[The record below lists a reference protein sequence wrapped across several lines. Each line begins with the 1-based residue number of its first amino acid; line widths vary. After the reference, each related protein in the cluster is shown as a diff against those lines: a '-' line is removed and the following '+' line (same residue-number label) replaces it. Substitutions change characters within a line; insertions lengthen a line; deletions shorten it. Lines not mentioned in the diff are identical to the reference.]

1 MENFF
6 DKPRGA
12 LYLIFRLPSI
22 YKTFFNDRDI
32 RCFYGALSKGVFRTQ
47 VPCQVANS
55 TINMTINN
63 STYFDSSNQWL
74 SFALE
79 NVPTPLEATEN
90 YDNIGLTVI
99 DASKPTITKYVA
111 SHTRKNSNK
120 QVFKV
125 PETSD
130 SSLQLLKFIRAS
142 DRAMVTSLTLN
153 SGIFSPELIITPV
166 NSSLFFGRN
175 IQFFYSDRSRAVL
188 SPSQLMVRA
197 NDKELRFRVGY
208 HNYDTPGI
216 QEINFL
222 KVEALNPIFEMFPIL
237 FLNLVN
243 NTRQTISP
251 DRTSYSLPKGGTTF
265 PIIIYI
271 SNIPPVEE
279 ICFSVRLDAGLATT
293 NNSLEIIGSLNQS
306 YRLGATRGTYMV
318 KAGDDAIAA
327 VSRNLVF
334 TIHGANAASYEMNP
348 STVPITVVTDNDAI
362 YYWRDKPPTVNS
374 SNITESPRTNQFDF
388 TLQVD
393 QFSTLYWALSLR
405 GRGGRSY
412 DYVQDRVKEGYIYK
426 GTSDPRQEQFGYY
439 YFNNP
444 NTTVSFR
451 LLRLLAGQN
460 YTLKY
465 WVGGQFLSQVTERTL
480 DFSTNSSGSRDFS
493 TQITFASMLTLDQIN
508 TITCLVAEYLSY
520 PFER

>member
-265 PIIIYI
+265 PIIIDI

-279 ICFSVRLDAGLATT
+279 IWISVRLDAGLATT

-334 TIHGANAASYEMNP
+334 TSHGANAASYEMNP

-480 DFSTNSSGSRDFS
+480 DFSTNSSGARDFS